1 MSNEDEI
8 RRADGAVWDTVKF
21 ACPNCGATDKFA
33 FHMIDDEQHFI
44 MRCRGLKLIDE
55 RRSAYRDCVWQSERY
70 THLPS
75 DVKAPEWPY
84 EPVTNET
91 KTIEVLVPE
100 DDSDTILE
108 VTDFRGKDCDTDLP
122 AMAEPFETTEER

>member
-1 MSNEDEI
+1 MSREDKI
-8 RRADGAVWDTVKF
+8 TRADGAVWNTVKF
-21 ACPNCGATDKFA
+21 QCPNCGGSKFE
-33 FHMIDDEQHFI
+33 FHMIDDEQHFV

-75 DVKAPEWPY
+75 DAEAPEWPY
-84 EPVTNET
+84 DAPSNEV
-91 KTIEVLVPE
+91 KTVEVLVPE

-122 AMAEPFETTEER
+122 AMADAFEVTEER